1 MMRDTIRK
9 AHGHAKRLLGHVAT
23 FVGHVDRAL
32 GTAARIYNVL
42 APIVAPHA
50 INRLGSERAHAIHDR
65 VSSGVHHYS
74 VAREGGMRI
83 ASAIGLHS

>member
-1 MMRDTIRK
+1 MIRDAIRK
-9 AHGHAKRLLGHVAT
+9 AHGHATRLLGHAAT

-65 VSSGVHHYS
+65 VSSGIHQYG
-74 VAREGGMRI
+74 VAREAVGRL
-83 ASAIGLHS
+83 ARHS

>member
-1 MMRDTIRK
+1 MIRDALHK
-9 AHGHAKRLLGHVAT
+9 AHGHAKRLFGHAAT

-32 GTAARIYNVL
+32 GTAARVYNVL

-65 VSSGVHHYS
+65 VSSGIHQYG
-74 VAREGGMRI
+74 VAREAVGRL
-83 ASAIGLHS
+83 ARHS

>member
-1 MMRDTIRK
+1 MRDTLQK
-9 AHGHAKRLLGHVAT
+9 AHGHAKRLFGHAAT

-50 INRLGSERAHAIHDR
+50 IKRLGSERAHAIHDR
-65 VSSGVHHYS
+65 VSSGIHQYG
-74 VAREGGMRI
+74 VAREAVGRL
-83 ASAIGLHS
+83 ARHS